1 MYAIVDIAGQQV
13 KVEKG
18 QKILVHRL
26 DGEKGAK
33 VDFDKV
39 LLINNNDKTAI
50 GSPVLEGAQVQAT
63 ILDHLKGDKVFV
75 FKKKRRKGYKKLN
88 GHRQYLSLLEIGEIL
103 ETGAQV
109 KKETKKAPK
118 KEEAKAKVEEPVKA
132 APAAEAKPEK
142 ATTTEAAVTETAKE
156 EKTAPEAVAPEA
168 ETGEEETKPKKAG
181 RKKKTEETEE
191 TPGA

>member
-26 DGEKGAK
+26 EGEKGSK

-39 LLINNNDKTAI
+39 LLITHNDKTAV
-50 GSPVLEGAQVQAT
+50 GDPVIEGAQVQAT
-63 ILDHLKGDKVFV
+63 IVDHLKGDKVFV

-88 GHRQYLSLLEIGEIL
+88 GHRQYLSLLEIEEIL
-103 ETGAQV
+103 EKGAKV

-118 KEEAKAKVEEPVKA
+118 KEEVKDTAEEPVKETPKPKTKKEEVPVTEA
-132 APAAEAKPEK
+132 KAEDTVKDKKTVAEA
-142 ATTTEAAVTETAKE
+142 ATPQAETEEEAA
-156 EKTAPEAVAPEA
+156 
-168 ETGEEETKPKKAG
+168 KPKKSS
-181 RKKKTEETEE
+181 RKKKTDEPGE
-191 TPGA
+191 TPEA